1 VIGHLNSGVTIPASE
16 IYNKAG
22 IPMITGSATSPE
34 LTARGLKGEQIPL
47 GARMFS
53 VADTLDAITSDRPYR
68 PAQSLQ
74 AAREEIERWSGK
86 QFDPQVVKVFLTM
99 PENIWGDLRRQIGAE
114 RDRFAYST
122 SAKGSI

>member
-1 VIGHLNSGVTIPASE
+1 
-16 IYNKAG
+16 
-22 IPMITGSATSPE
+22 
-34 LTARGLKGEQIPL
+34 
-47 GARMFS
+47 MFS

-99 PENIWGDLRRQIGAE
+99 PENIWGDLRRQIGAQS
-114 RDRFAYST
+114 DRFAYST

>member
-1 VIGHLNSGVTIPASE
+1 
-16 IYNKAG
+16 
-22 IPMITGSATSPE
+22 
-34 LTARGLKGEQIPL
+34 
-47 GARMFS
+47 MFS